1 MFADQG
7 PMLLNAHFGTNS
19 PYWRL
24 AFDSNAL
31 ALSAVKGKTHMAV
44 ALSAMQAA
52 KIRRLSG
59 ITASLDITITLG
71 GEPIHLH
78 LVGRRI
84 NNLEWAGTASAFSDT
99 QSVARD
105 LVHGLSFAE
114 QVVSE
119 ANSVIVIVDQ
129 HGRIQRFNR
138 LSEEYTGLHEHDVIG
153 KNVFQLFMSPEEA
166 TASRRNIAGFFRNGS
181 SYEVE
186 RWIKTVK
193 GERLFLFRNKFV
205 HSGSGKNEVFL
216 ICSGTDITEERR
228 AQERLRVLANTD
240 IITGL
245 PNRNAIQD
253 KITQSIATRDG
264 NNIGLVYLD
273 LDNFKKVNDAYG
285 HMFGDRLLVEV
296 SLAVLGCLAPDQ
308 TLARLGGDEFL
319 VLAQE
324 ADREMLQRLAQR
336 IIDRLKT
343 PFRIGLIEVYT
354 GCSIGIA
361 LCPEHGNDLDSL
373 IRSADTAMYV
383 AKEHGK
389 RTYTVFS
396 PEMNKRVAEY
406 MWLDTNL
413 RKGLEQNQLV
423 VYYQPKIEAF
433 SGKVCSVEALV
444 RWDSPERGLI
454 PPLQFISY
462 AEESGLIGPLGRW
475 VLQTAAKQ
483 AAHWK
488 RQGLELRVAVNL
500 SARQLVDDSI
510 VEDLAQ
516 VLQQNQL
523 IPCLLDFELTE
534 SSLIEDE
541 KRARE
546 VITRLRELGAQVHL
560 DDFGTGYSSL
570 AQLSRIPLDAI
581 KLDKSFVRGVNFNP
595 VSQSLVRAIVA
606 AAEALKFRVIAEGV
620 ETESENQFLDEVG
633 VDEKQGF
640 LFARPMLP
648 EQLEHWL
655 QSYRPQSPSA

>member
-24 AFDSNAL
+24 TFDSNAL

-59 ITASLDITITLG
+59 ITASLDITITLS

-166 TASRRNIAGFFRNGS
+166 AASRRNIAGFFRNGS

-253 KITQSIATRDG
+253 KITQAITARDG
-264 NNIGLVYLD
+264 NHVGLVYLD

-296 SLAVLGCLAPDQ
+296 SLAVLGCLDPDQ

-319 VLAQE
+319 VLAQQ

-413 RKGLEQNQLV
+413 RKGLEQDQLV
-423 VYYQPKIEAF
+423 VYYQPKIEAL
-433 SGKVCSVEALV
+433 SGQVCSVEALV

-475 VLQTAAKQ
+475 VLQTAARQ
-483 AAHWK
+483 AAQWQ
-488 RQGLELRVAVNL
+488 RQGLKLRVAVNL

-516 VLQQNQL
+516 VLQCNQL
-523 IPCLLDFELTE
+523 SPCLLDFELTE

-546 VITRLRELGAQVHL
+546 VITRLRDLGAQVHL

-570 AQLSRIPLDAI
+570 AQLARIPLDAI
-581 KLDKSFVRGVNFNP
+581 KLDKSFVRGVNGNP

-606 AAEALKFRVIAEGV
+606 AAEALRFRVIAEGV

-648 EQLEHWL
+648 DQLEHWL
-655 QSYRPQSPSA
+655 QSYRPQPPSA

>member
-423 VYYQPKIEAF
+423 VYYQPKIEAL

-655 QSYRPQSPSA
+655 LSYRPQSPSA

>member
-7 PMLLNAHFGTNS
+7 PTLLNAHFGTSS
-19 PYWRL
+19 PYWHL

-31 ALSAVKGKTHMAV
+31 ELTAIKGKTHLAV
-44 ALSAMQAA
+44 ALSEMQAA
-52 KIRRLSG
+52 KIRRLTG
-59 ITASLDITITLG
+59 VTASLDLTIQLG
-71 GEPIHLH
+71 GQPIHLH

-84 NNLEWAGTASAFSDT
+84 NKFEWAGTASAYTDT
-99 QSVARD
+99 QAVARD

-138 LSEEYTGLHEHDVIG
+138 LSEEYTGLQEQDVIG
-153 KNVFQLFMSPEEA
+153 KNVFQMFMSPEEA
-166 TASRRNIAGFFRNGS
+166 AASRRNIAGFFRNGS

-205 HSGSGKNEVFL
+205 HSGSGKKEVFL

-253 KITQSIATRDG
+253 YIDRAISERGD
-264 NNIGLVYLD
+264 NNVGLVYLD

-285 HMFGDRLLVEV
+285 HMFGDRLLIEV
-296 SLAVLGCLAPDQ
+296 SRTILSCLDHGE

-319 VLAQE
+319 VLVSQ
-324 ADREMLQRLAQR
+324 ADRIMLQELAQR

-361 LCPEHGNDLDSL
+361 LCPEHGHDLDGL

-383 AKEHGK
+383 AKEQGK
-389 RTYTVFS
+389 RTFIVFS
-396 PEMNKRVAEY
+396 PEMNRRVAEY

-423 VYYQPKIEAF
+423 VYYQPKINTL
-433 SGKVCSVEALV
+433 SGAVHSVEALV

-462 AEESGLIGPLGRW
+462 AEESGLITPLGRW

-483 AAHWK
+483 AAKWQQ
-488 RQGLELRVAVNL
+488 QGLNIRIAVNL

-510 VEDLAQ
+510 VNDLVE
-516 VLQQNQL
+516 VLRENQL
-523 IPCLLDFELTE
+523 APCMLDFELTE

-541 KRARE
+541 NRARE
-546 VITRLRELGAQVHL
+546 VITRLRALGAQVHL

-570 AQLSRIPLDAI
+570 AQLARIPLDAI
-581 KLDKSFVRGVNFNP
+581 KLDQSFVRGVNLAP
-595 VSQSLVRAIVA
+595 VSQSLIRAIVA
-606 AAEALKFRVIAEGV
+606 AAEALQFKVIAEGV
-620 ETESENQFLDEVG
+620 ETESENQFLDCVG

-655 QSYRPQSPSA
+655 QSYRPQSPIQ